1 MKPLVERICK
11 LLTVKSIVTII
22 LTVIIAYLAVV
33 DKIDIKEMYLIIIS
47 FYFGT
52 QAVKEWMKHKNMLH
66 KNNAKNEERK

>member
-1 MKPLVERICK
+1 MIMKPLVERICK

-33 DKIDIKEMYLIIIS
+33 DKTDIKEMYLIIIS

-52 QAVKEWMKHKNMLH
+52 QAVKE
-66 KNNAKNEERK
+66 